1 MGCDI
6 GQGYYFGR
14 PMDANALACLLS
26 DELTATKT
34 ATTGY
39 GSGGRIPGPWD

>member
-14 PMDANALACLLS
+14 PMDANALARLLS

-34 ATTGY
+34 ATTG
-39 GSGGRIPGPWD
+39 